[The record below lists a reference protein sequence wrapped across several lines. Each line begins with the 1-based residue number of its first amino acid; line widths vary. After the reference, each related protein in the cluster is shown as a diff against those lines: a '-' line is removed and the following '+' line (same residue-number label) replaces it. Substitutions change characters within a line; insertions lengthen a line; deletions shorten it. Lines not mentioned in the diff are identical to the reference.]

1 MARQDEYDDD
11 RVVIVGRD
19 NSSNGIGM
27 MLLGLAIGAGAALL
41 FAPAS
46 GEETRAK
53 LQREARRAGRRV
65 KDATDAFGE
74 QVTDRVGRTRSRFGA
89 QFDRARDAV
98 DSRVNAVGEAFEA
111 GRDAVD
117 DTRDDL
123 ERAVADAKRAYAD
136 SRRAYHEARMAHQRG
151 ARRRDAHD
159 DVLPSRGELLDGDGT
174 ATEG

>member
-19 NSSNGIGM
+19 NSSNGLGM

-41 FAPAS
+41 LAPAS

-65 KDATDAFGE
+65 KDVTDAFGD
-74 QVTDRVGRTRSRFGA
+74 QVSDRVGRTRSRFSE
-89 QFDRARDAV
+89 QVDRARNAV

-117 DTRDDL
+117 DTRADL

-136 SRRAYHEARMAHQRG
+136 SRRAYHEARIAHQRG
-151 ARRRDAHD
+151 ARAVARRD
-159 DVLPSRGELLDGDGT
+159 DVFEADGQLNDGDGA